1 MDQEITMA
9 MLASGP
15 GAWFVTSGIIVALN
29 AALGTYFG
37 QLANKLVA
45 LILPIVLVEAAIAA
59 TGTTDWTLY
68 FLGILV
74 GLLASRG
81 AVSSQNIYE
90 GQIVKA
96 GEKAAKSP
104 EAKLELKKK

>member
-1 MDQEITMA
+1 MDPTVTMA

-29 AALGTYFG
+29 AALGSYFG
-37 QLANKLVA
+37 ILANKLVT

-68 FLGILV
+68 FIGILT

-81 AVSSQNIYE
+81 AISSQNIFE

-96 GEKAAKSP
+96 GVKGADSP

>member
-1 MDQEITMA
+1 MEPITMA

-29 AALGTYFG
+29 AALGSYFG
-37 QLANKLVA
+37 TLANKLVA
-45 LILPIVLVEAAIAA
+45 LILPVILVEAAIAA

-68 FLGILV
+68 FIGVLV

-81 AVSSQNIYE
+81 AVSSQNIFE

-96 GEKAAKSP
+96 GVKGADSP